1 MKIINYFIILNK
13 MNNISDN
20 DKDGIITRY
29 RIIKNSTEQNNID
42 DFVHIQNDNS
52 KQEKINKII
61 QILNSKSESEIDYIL
76 NILKK

>member
-1 MKIINYFIILNK
+1 

-61 QILNSKSESEIDYIL
+61 QILNSKSESEIDCIL